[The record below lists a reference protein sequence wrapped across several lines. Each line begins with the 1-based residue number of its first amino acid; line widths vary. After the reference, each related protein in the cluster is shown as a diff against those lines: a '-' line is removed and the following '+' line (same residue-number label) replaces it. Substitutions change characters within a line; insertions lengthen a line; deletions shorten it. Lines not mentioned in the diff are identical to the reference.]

1 MTTIVIVS
9 GGLSEESAT
18 NRLGA
23 AIETAA
29 HEAADVEVRWVQLRP
44 LARAIADH
52 LVSGFPNPQ
61 LAAAL
66 NQLEHADAVVA
77 LTPTF
82 QGSYAGLFKSFF
94 DLVDTEVL
102 TGVPVLLGA
111 TGGTARHS
119 LMTETA
125 MRPLFTY
132 LHALVVPTAIF
143 VATEDWGAASTD
155 AGVAGSQLRQR
166 IRAAV
171 DQLLHLAAGA
181 ARTAGR
187 ATAETEFSELTDF
200 ADVLKS
206 LAG

>member
-9 GGLSEESAT
+9 AGLSEESAT

-29 HEAADVEVRWVQLRP
+29 RETAEVEVRWVQLRP

-52 LVSGFPNPQ
+52 LVSGFPNPE

-66 NQLEHADAVVA
+66 AQLEHADAVVA

-111 TGGTARHS
+111 TGGSPRHS

-143 VATEDWGAASTD
+143 VATEDWGTTS
-155 AGVAGSQLRQR
+155 VAGSPLRARIQTAVGQLLQLSGTGDLSSSR
-166 IRAAV
+166 RAA
-171 DQLLHLAAGA
+171 AAD
-181 ARTAGR
+181 
-187 ATAETEFSELTDF
+187 EFADVTDF
-200 ADVLKS
+200 ADVLRS